1 MVGNT
6 IEKVHEETIN
16 RRSLV
21 AQRYLPFK
29 VDISTIEPIL
39 FGFFQG
45 RLEGGYMDSIQIREI
60 IRFLLQ
66 LWKT

>member
-45 RLEGGYMDSIQIREI
+45 RLEGGYMDSIQI
-60 IRFLLQ
+60 
-66 LWKT
+66 